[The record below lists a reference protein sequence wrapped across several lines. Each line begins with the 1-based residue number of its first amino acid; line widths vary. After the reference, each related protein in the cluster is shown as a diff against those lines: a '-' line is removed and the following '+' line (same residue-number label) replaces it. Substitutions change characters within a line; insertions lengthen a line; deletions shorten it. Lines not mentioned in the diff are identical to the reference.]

1 MIQKFS
7 CVQSKNEDGHNG
19 LIHFIMFME
28 DLLKEEALQFFAILS
43 SVIGLAWFFTEYEA
57 VLKGGALD
65 FGVNCGARIL
75 VLFSTLFQVHYNLC
89 I

>member
-1 MIQKFS
+1 M
-7 CVQSKNEDGHNG
+7 G
-19 LIHFIMFME
+19 
-28 DLLKEEALQFFAILS
+28 DLLAEEALQFFAILS